1 MKIRNLSVEEVEDGR
16 RITADIMG
24 SVVRERVL
32 TRLRRLPRRA
42 SNAIRRPISAVL
54 VFLWRRLMVR
64 TTVIAI
70 TGSVGKT
77 TCKECLAAALESHG
91 AVVKTFQNQN
101 DRFGL
106 PKTIRAMRPW
116 HRFAVVELGT
126 QSPGDM
132 RRLARL
138 VKPDIAV
145 VLCVARTHT
154 GQFKDLDETAAEK
167 AELLSVLSPRGI
179 AVLNTDDPRV
189 RSMAEGRKLRTI
201 FFGSAPGC
209 DYRAQAAE
217 SRWPDRLRFEVV
229 SGEQRFD
236 VRTQLVGTH
245 WLSSVLAALAAAA
258 ACGIPIEEAA
268 RRIGRVPPS
277 PGRMQP
283 VALPSGAIIMRDE
296 ENGSP
301 DTVEAMF
308 EVLRNAST
316 NRRGL
321 VFSDQSD
328 SKASPRKRLRT
339 IGRLASEL
347 CDFAVFVGEHAQ
359 HGVAAATAAGMDPS
373 CCAGFYNL
381 RDAAQWLKHALRPDD
396 LVFLKGRSTD
406 HLSRILFAQFGS
418 IGCWK
423 SKCSIRGLCDFC
435 ERLAPDFDAK
445 KVLECHTR

>member
-1 MKIRNLSVEEVEDGR
+1 MDSETHKSALS
-16 RITADIMG
+16 
-24 SVVRERVL
+24 
-32 TRLRRLPRRA
+32 RLRHLARRA
-42 SNAIRRPISAVL
+42 SDPIRRSLSAVL
-54 VFLWRRLMVR
+54 VFVWRRLMIR

-77 TCKECLAAALESHG
+77 TAKECLAAALGGDG

-116 HRFAVVELGT
+116 HRFAVIELGA

-138 VKPDIAV
+138 AKPHIAV

-154 GQFKDLDETAAEK
+154 DKFKDLDETAAEK
-167 AELLSVLSPRGI
+167 AELVKALSRRGV
-179 AVLNTDDPRV
+179 AVLNADDPRV
-189 RSMAEGRKLRTI
+189 RSMADARKARTI
-201 FFGSAPGC
+201 FFGAAPGC

-217 SRWPDRLRFEVV
+217 SRWPNRLRFEVV
-229 SGEQRFD
+229 NGEQRSE
-236 VRTQLVGTH
+236 VQTRLVGAH

-258 ACGIPIEEAA
+258 ACGIPVEEAA
-268 RRIGRVPPS
+268 RRIGQVRPS
-277 PGRMQP
+277 AGRMQP
-283 VALPSGAIIMRDE
+283 VELPGGATIMRDE

-301 DTVEAMF
+301 DTVQAMF
-308 EVLRNAST
+308 EVLRNASAS
-316 NRRGL
+316 RRGL

-328 SKASPRKRLRT
+328 STEKPRKRLRT

-359 HGVAAATAAGMDPS
+359 HGVAAATAAGMDAS
-373 CCAGFYNL
+373 CCAGFPSL
-381 RDAAQWLKHALRPDD
+381 RDAARWLSQALRPGD
-396 LVFLKGRSTD
+396 LVFLKGRGSD

-418 IGCWK
+418 VGCWK
-423 SKCSIRGLCDFC
+423 SKCGIRRLCDFC
-435 ERLAPDFDAK
+435 EQLAPDFDAK
-445 KVLECHTR
+445 KVLEGHAS